1 MKQKR
6 QENICLILWGILGL
20 LQCAVAIAT
29 LAGVGVCLIQR
40 ISVWYIVLR
49 AVLGFGAIAGLWW
62 LDAAMR
68 RWVL

>member
-20 LQCAVAIAT
+20 FECAVAIAT
-29 LAGVGVCLIQR
+29 LAGIGVSLIQHHSIWR
-40 ISVWYIVLR
+40 VLLW
-49 AVLGFGAIAGLWW
+49 AVLGCGTIAGLGW

>member
-20 LQCAVAIAT
+20 LQCAVAIVT

-40 ISVWYIVLR
+40 LSVWHIILR
-49 AVLGFGAIAGLWW
+49 AVLGCGTIAGLWW

>member
-6 QENICLILWGILGL
+6 QENICLMLWGILGL
-20 LQCAVAIAT
+20 LECAVAIAT
-29 LAGVGVCLIQR
+29 LAGVGVSLIQR
-40 ISVWYIVLR
+40 LNVWHIILW

-62 LDAAMR
+62 LDVAMR